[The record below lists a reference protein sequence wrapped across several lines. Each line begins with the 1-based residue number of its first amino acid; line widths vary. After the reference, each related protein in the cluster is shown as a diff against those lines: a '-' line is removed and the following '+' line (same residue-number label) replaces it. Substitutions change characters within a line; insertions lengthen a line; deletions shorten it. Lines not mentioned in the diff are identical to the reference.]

1 MQKTYMDYAVTYS
14 YFVTL
19 KTPIKVYELLPD
31 TIPLIQFFYY
41 KSSGSFI
48 LLEDFPF
55 NKNVTFEKVLFAAK
69 DLVKNGYLIDLSLF
83 HN

>member
-1 MQKTYMDYAVTYS
+1 MNKDFICYPVTYS

-31 TIPLIQFFYY
+31 TVPLIQFFYY

-55 NKNVTFEKVLFAAK
+55 NKNVTFEKVLSAAD
-69 DLVKNGYLIDLSLF
+69 DLVKNGYLINCSF
-83 HN
+83 SNN